1 MKFEKDSE
9 LYGRALQAWTSLDTF
24 RHRRRRLKRFTYGR
38 QWEDTIVF
46 PDGEVISEENA
57 LLREG
62 HLPITNNLLR
72 RMVKTLTGR
81 FRRENPDI
89 TAVDARALEEFL
101 ISGSIVQRIG
111 SSPAAGGGEV
121 VNFSQERLFFE
132 PFSSPDASDC
142 CFFGL
147 LHDMPLRSLICCF
160 SEGSYERAL
169 ALRKLW
175 ADTCCSA
182 GSLTGPSVEAS
193 SFAIAA
199 APRSLRVIEVWRRT
213 LTALLRVH
221 DPESGSVFLIPF
233 TSRVSALISHEN
245 SRRKAGG
252 RKELKV
258 VPDIESGWENAWLG
272 PGGEVLARIR
282 KPENAVAPIVM
293 RFYPMVDGEI
303 HSAVEDVVPQQKLVN
318 RLVTL
323 IDEVIASSAKG
334 IVLYPS
340 DQLPEG
346 ITWDELR
353 RMWSSPGSIVPFK
366 RTSKTIMPR
375 EVMGNP
381 SVAGAAQLLQTQLR
395 LFEEISG
402 VTSPEATS
410 ERMSAEAMRQQEE
423 ARSVATV
430 DLFADFREF
439 ISARDAALAALS
451 NKTQHVK
458 ST

>member
-1 MKFEKDSE
+1 MKFEKDSQ
-9 LYGRALQAWTSLDTF
+9 LYDRALRAWVSLDTY
-24 RHRRRRLKRFTYGR
+24 RKRRRRLKRFTYGR
-38 QWEDTIVF
+38 QWDDTIVF
-46 PDGEVISEENA
+46 PDGEVITEENL

-81 FRRENPDI
+81 FRKENAD
-89 TAVDARALEEFL
+89 TSAVDVRALEEFI
-101 ISGSIVQRIG
+101 ISGSIVQRLG
-111 SSPAAGGGEV
+111 STLAEPASRI

-132 PFSSPDASDC
+132 PFLSPDASDC

-147 LHDMPLRSLICCF
+147 LHDLSLRVLTECF
-160 SEGSYERAL
+160 AGGSYERAL
-169 ALRKLW
+169 ALRKLC
-175 ADTCCSA
+175 T
-182 GSLTGPSVEAS
+182 EAS
-193 SFAIAA
+193 SDSVALPAA
-199 APRSLRVIEVWRRT
+199 GETSAFGASVLPRSLRVIEIWRRT

-221 DPESGSVFLIPF
+221 DPETGSVFLVPF
-233 TSRVSALISHEN
+233 TRAASSCISVEN
-245 SRRKAGG
+245 ARRKACA
-252 RKELKV
+252 RKELKIML
-258 VPDIESGWENAWLG
+258 DIESGWENAWLG
-272 PGGEVLARIR
+272 PGGEVLAKIR
-282 KPENAVAPIVM
+282 LPENAVPPIVM

-323 IDEVIASSAKG
+323 IDDVIASSAKG

-346 ITWDELR
+346 VTWEELR

-381 SVAGAAQLLQTQLR
+381 SVAGATQLLHTQLR

-402 VTSPEATS
+402 VPSSEAMS
-410 ERMSAEAMRQQEE
+410 ERMSAEAILRQEE
-423 ARSVATV
+423 ARTVATT
-430 DLFADFREF
+430 DLFADFKEF
-439 ISARDAALAALS
+439 IASRDGAIRALS
-451 NKTQHVK
+451 NKIKQ
-458 ST
+458 S